1 MCWFGVKCNRNRREI
16 CKCFGEIVWCL
27 AILCWALGM
36 LKKFQ
41 NVPNRIRAEIVEKS
55 V

>member
-1 MCWFGVKCNRNRREI
+1 MCWFGVKCNRNRRKI

-27 AILCWALGM
+27 GM

-41 NVPNRIRAEIVEKS
+41 NVPDRIRAEIVKKS